1 MEHAGI
7 DLKKEQQASLARPK
21 YPYSPAARFFF
32 QSMDLFTGSRTTL
45 GKAKLIEML
54 AGVPYREWEKRQRV
68 RMTRRHGDEGV
79 VRGARELAGWARE
92 ARSNEYWHLLVI
104 AEKMREDGARD
115 PWYLTRP
122 IPQMMVAGYA
132 AMEWALSLVD
142 IRGAFLFNA
151 EFEDHAEHTYAELVR
166 DHAEWERQPVTS
178 ELVRKH
184 GRAETWADAF
194 RRIGLDERDH
204 MNNSF
209 RFCGRD
215 DWVVRY
221 AGMPAESDDA
231 SS

>member
-7 DLKKEQQASLARPK
+7 DLKKEQRASLERPR
-21 YPYSPAARFFF
+21 YPYSTVARRFF
-32 QSMDLFTGSRTTL
+32 QSMDLFTGSTTTL

-54 AGVPYREWEKRQRV
+54 AGVPYRAWENRQYA
-68 RMTRRHGDEGV
+68 RMTRHYGDEGV
-79 VRGARELAGWARE
+79 VRGALELVEWARE
-92 ARSNEYWHLLVI
+92 ARGNECWHLLVI
-104 AEKMREDGARD
+104 AEKMREDGTRD

-122 IPQMMVAGYA
+122 IPQLMVMGYSV
-132 AMEWALSLVD
+132 MEWALSLMD
-142 IRGAFLFNA
+142 IRRAFLFNA

-166 DHAEWERQPVTS
+166 DHPEWERQPATS
-178 ELVRKH
+178 ELVRSH
-184 GRAETWADAF
+184 GDAETWADAF

-221 AGMPAESDDA
+221 EGMPGEADDA
-231 SS
+231 VS